1 MKTMLETTATE
12 IVMTMK
18 LKLMMF
24 ATTIAGTTI
33 VRTTVGQS
41 DRRKCNVQRGWS
53 THRGRKE
60 ETEWIALKRSNVQS
74 ASTALD
80 GTKAVLTP
88 RRPREKA
95 QSHGHNRQDYIDDD
109 SNSAHVVCSVWIS
122 PSVVSRG

>member
-1 MKTMLETTATE
+1 MKTMLETTVTATE
-12 IVMTMK
+12 IVTT